1 MLEKTFWVNAGER
14 AVRTFA
20 QALLAVIGVGA
31 LGVAD
36 VDWRQAASVGAVA
49 ALASVMTSL
58 VALNIGPSDS
68 PSMTYD
74 YEAGTW

>member
-1 MLEKTFWVNAGER
+1 MLETTFWINTGER

-31 LGVAD
+31 LGFAD
-36 VDWRQAASVGAVA
+36 VAWQQTLSVAAVA

-58 VALNIGPSDS
+58 VALGVGPSDS

-74 YEAGTW
+74 PEAGTW